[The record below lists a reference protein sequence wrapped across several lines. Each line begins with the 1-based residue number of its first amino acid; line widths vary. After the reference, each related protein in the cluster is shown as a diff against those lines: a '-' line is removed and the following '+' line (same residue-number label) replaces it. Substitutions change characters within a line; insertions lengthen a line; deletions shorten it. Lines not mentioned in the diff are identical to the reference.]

1 MLQVWQKLC
10 QRCKCRGKRCAS
22 VSAIKAASQGCQISC
37 KSPQLLF
44 LHGACC
50 ARADSSVLTC
60 TEAYAV
66 LK

>member
-10 QRCKCRGKRCAS
+10 QRCKRGSKRCAS
-22 VSAIKAASQGCQISC
+22 ISAIKAAGQGCQISC

-44 LHGACC
+44 LHGACSV
-50 ARADSSVLTC
+50 RAVASVLTC
-60 TEAYAV
+60 TKPLL